1 MSECD
6 VYEVYAVCYAVRR
19 DRMRWEN
26 YIASGLT
33 DPVHDQ
39 LEPLAYFVWALRNDE
54 RTIVVDTGFD
64 AAEAERRHE
73 ASGKVWTCDYGR
85 SPAEGLKMIGID
97 SREVNDVIVTHLH
110 YDHAGTLY
118 DFPKAQFHLQ
128 EAEVQYATGPH
139 MMQSFLSSAYTVDH
153 VVEVVRN
160 VFQRRVVFHQGDDSV
175 APGVTVHHI
184 GGHTMGIQCV
194 RVKTQAGWLVLA
206 SDVSH
211 FYGNFEDRAPFP
223 IVYNVADMLRGFERL
238 EALAGPG
245 GRIIPG
251 HDPLV
256 LTRYPAWSSA
266 TEDIVVRLDVDQKM
280 K

>member
-19 DRMRWEN
+19 DRMRREN

-64 AAEAERRHE
+64 EAEAERRHV

-85 SPAEGLKMIGID
+85 SPADGLKMIGID

-128 EAEVQYATGPH
+128 ETEVQYATGPH
-139 MMQSFLSSAYTVDH
+139 MTQGFFSSAYTVDH

-160 VFQRRVVFHQGDDSV
+160 VFQRRVVFHQGDSRV

-194 RVKTQAGWLVLA
+194 RVKTQSGWLVLA
-206 SDVSH
+206 SDASH

-238 EALAGPG
+238 ETLAGPG

-256 LTRYPAWSSA
+256 LTRYPTWSSA
-266 TEDIVVRLDVDQKM
+266 TEDIVVRLDVD
-280 K
+280 